1 MCDVLY
7 KKIKETECES
17 NLHVSNNKVLFD
29 WIYKVIKD
37 GIPVPSSYYS
47 NEKIVDKETNRYV
60 LTEYIYDADNIIYKV
75 EAHTKIKLEKIINM
89 RVKCVEEEYL
99 INNEVEKLYLDDKYN
114 ELDSIQIYI
123 SYNNFSNVWN
133 EHTMEYFVKC
143 YNDNNFKTHIHIL
156 EKEEFGYD
164 LQIELYE
171 IPKDPIKSFLIS
183 NHLSRIREAL
193 LSGPF
198 MHFFLTKINLS
209 ENIFQKFII
218 RKNEVIYITKIDDCV
233 FIIISIHYQDIYDK
247 YIVLGLCKNI
257 HFVTKTMDLSGNLD
271 CTFYSNFPS
280 HLISSDLFVYNESED
295 RNNYDNIIIEG
306 DTKKNVET
314 VENVENGETFEENG
328 PPYKQSHT
336 PSPACEDE
344 EMHCYEENDASK
356 IPNVGFISIKV
367 DVKLFSNC
375 KEFSELIKIA
385 SRVSHIIVSF
395 REFLNN
401 SLVLY
406 RIKQRRSG

>member
-1 MCDVLY
+1 MCEVLY

-99 INNEVEKLYLDDKYN
+99 INSEVEKLYLEDKYN

-133 EHTMEYFVKC
+133 EHTMEYFIKC
-143 YNDNNFKTHIHIL
+143 YSDNNFKTHIHIL

-209 ENIFQKFII
+209 ENLFQKFII
-218 RKNEVIYITKIDDCV
+218 RKNEVIYIAKIDDCV

-295 RNNYDNIIIEG
+295 RSNYGSHKSSEVNG
-306 DTKKNVET
+306 
-314 VENVENGETFEENG
+314 ENAEDAENGEGAEENAS
-328 PPYKQSHT
+328 PYKQSHT
-336 PSPACEDE
+336 PSATCEDE
-344 EMHCYEENDASK
+344 ENDTPK

-385 SRVSHIIVSF
+385 SRISHIIVSF

-406 RIKQRRSG
+406 RIKQRRSS

>member
-1 MCDVLY
+1 MCEVLY

-99 INNEVEKLYLDDKYN
+99 INSEVEKLYLEDKYN

-133 EHTMEYFVKC
+133 EHTMEYFIKC
-143 YNDNNFKTHIHIL
+143 YSDNNFKTHIHIL

-209 ENIFQKFII
+209 ENLFQKFII
-218 RKNEVIYITKIDDCV
+218 RKNEVIYIAKIDDCV

-280 HLISSDLFVYNESED
+280 HLISSDLFIYNESED
-295 RNNYDNIIIEG
+295 RSNYGSIIIEEG
-306 DTKKNVET
+306 IHKSSEV
-314 VENVENGETFEENG
+314 NVENGEDTEENAS
-328 PPYKQSHT
+328 PYKQSHT
-336 PSPACEDE
+336 PSATCEDE
-344 EMHCYEENDASK
+344 ENDTPK

-385 SRVSHIIVSF
+385 SRISHIIVSF

-406 RIKQRRSG
+406 RIKQRRSS

>member
-1 MCDVLY
+1 MCEVLY

-99 INNEVEKLYLDDKYN
+99 INSEVEKLYLEDKYN

-133 EHTMEYFVKC
+133 EHTMEYFIKC
-143 YNDNNFKTHIHIL
+143 YSDNNFKTHIHIL

-209 ENIFQKFII
+209 ENLFQKFII
-218 RKNEVIYITKIDDCV
+218 RKNEVIYIAKIDDCV

-280 HLISSDLFVYNESED
+280 HLISSDLFVYNETED
-295 RNNYDNIIIEG
+295 RSNYGSHKSSE
-306 DTKKNVET
+306 V
-314 VENVENGETFEENG
+314 NVENAENGEDAEENAS
-328 PPYKQSHT
+328 PYKQSHT
-336 PSPACEDE
+336 PSATCEDE
-344 EMHCYEENDASK
+344 ENDTPK

-385 SRVSHIIVSF
+385 SRISHIIVSF

-406 RIKQRRSG
+406 RIKQRRSS

>member
-1 MCDVLY
+1 MCEVLY

-17 NLHVSNNKVLFD
+17 NLHVSNNKILFD

-75 EAHTKIKLEKIINM
+75 EAHTKIKLEKIVNA
-89 RVKCVEEEYL
+89 RVKCLEEEYL

-133 EHTMEYFVKC
+133 EDTMQYFIKC
-143 YNDNNFKTHIHIL
+143 YNDNTFKTHIHIL

-171 IPKDPIKSFLIS
+171 IPKNPIQSFLTS

-209 ENIFQKFII
+209 ENILQKFII
-218 RKNEVIYITKIDDCV
+218 RKNEVIYITKIDSCIL
-233 FIIISIHYQDIYDK
+233 IIISIHYQDIYDK

-257 HFVTKTMDLSGNLD
+257 HLVTKTMDLSGNLD

-280 HLISSDLFVYNESED
+280 HLISPDLFIYDANED
-295 RNNYDNIIIEG
+295 RDNYDAAVVERGKKEG
-306 DTKKNVET
+306 NG
-314 VENVENGETFEENG
+314 ENGENDENG
-328 PPYKQSHT
+328 KNGESDENGKNGENE
-336 PSPACEDE
+336 ED
-344 EMHCYEENDASK
+344 DRPK
-356 IPNVGFISIKV
+356 FPNVGFMSIKV
-367 DVKLFSNC
+367 DVKLFNNC

-385 SRVSHIIVSF
+385 SRISHIIVSF